1 MKKNSRHKRAWR
13 AALGSSTWAWRTS
26 WGSSSRTGGACSGA
40 VARAGSAGCLP
51 CRGRPWVPN
60 FQEVFAYSADP
71 GEGGQGD
78 HLRDRRPQCLNGGD
92 HYRRDRWQRV
102 RSLKGSEEEKGK
114 IRRKRKKMKYCV
126 TQATIV
132 TRPLLCLGKI
142 HLRKWLILTQNL

>member
-26 WGSSSRTGGACSGA
+26 WGSSSRTGGSCSVA

-78 HLRDRRPQCLNGGD
+78 QPGHHLQDRRPQCLNGGD

-102 RSLKGSEEEKGK
+102 RSLKGSEEERSK
-114 IRRKRKKMKYCV
+114 IHRKRIKMKYCA

-132 TRPLLCLGKI
+132 THPLLCLVKS
-142 HLRKWLILTQNL
+142 T